1 MKITIRLD
9 DDLLQQAKERAARTG
24 RTVSSVIEDAL
35 REFLLQ
41 RKKWGQAKPIR
52 LARGGV
58 GGLQP
63 GVDLDRTAELLDLME
78 GWG

>member
-24 RTVSSVIEDAL
+24 RTVSSVIEDAP

-52 LARGGV
+52 LASGGV